1 MTLSSAW
8 RTRCVRLVPSAASLA
23 SALAGA
29 LLLAT
34 ACSSGRRT
42 GIPEAPTVRVDS
54 APPPGEVRPPW
65 SIDEVTPAPE
75 VSLNIGQP
83 VRIALARG
91 ERRIAI
97 SGTGD
102 WRLYDSGGESTLLR
116 AAGGEIWAVEAVRGA
131 LRAVGDE
138 GTVTSLRPAPFVVR
152 PAGQGA
158 FITVDGKSYRG
169 EVWLFA
175 DGEGVT
181 AVNRLAIENYL
192 RGVVPLE
199 IGNRAQSERA
209 AVEAQAVAARS
220 YAYTH
225 LASQGTRLY
234 DMVSTVMD
242 QVYGGVKA
250 ETPLSDAA
258 VASTVGLVLTYHGVV
273 VNAPYSST
281 CGGSTARA
289 SEVWPR
295 SGDEPYLV
303 PVSDRIPGTDSY
315 YCDISP
321 RFRWTRTFTEAALKS
336 TLDRYLRNYVS
347 VPRGGPGRPR
357 SVKVEGHT
365 PSGRVRTLVITT
377 DRGRY
382 TLRENDIRFVL
393 RSGSG
398 EILNSTYFSLEERR
412 DGGGR
417 GKLGSLVVRG
427 SGYGHGIGMCQWG
440 AIGRAR
446 AGQDFRE
453 ILRTY
458 YPGTV
463 VTTMTGD

>member
-1 MTLSSAW
+1 ML
-8 RTRCVRLVPSAASLA
+8 CVRPGRSGVRRAVAAVASLVA
-23 SALAGA
+23 AA
-29 LLLAT
+29 
-34 ACSSGRRT
+34 ACSTATRSNL
-42 GIPEAPTVRVDS
+42 PETPVVVRDTTR
-54 APPPGEVRPPW
+54 PPGEAPPPW
-65 SIDEVTPAPE
+65 SIDEVAPAPDM
-75 VSLNIGQP
+75 SLDIGQS
-83 VRIALARG
+83 VRIALVRG
-91 ERRIAI
+91 ERRVAI

-116 AAGGEIWAVEAVRGA
+116 AAAGEMWAVEARRGA
-131 LRAVGDE
+131 LHAVGAD
-138 GTVTSLRPAPFVVR
+138 GTVMALRPAPFVAR
-152 PAGQGA
+152 PATEGS
-158 FITVDGKSYRG
+158 FVTVDGKSYRG
-169 EVWLFA
+169 EIWLFA
-175 DGEGVT
+175 DGDGVT
-181 AVNRLAIENYL
+181 AINRLAVENYL

-199 IGNRAQSERA
+199 IGNRAESERA

-225 LASQGTRLY
+225 LAPSDTRLY

-250 ETPLSDAA
+250 ETPISDAA
-258 VASTVGLVLTYHGVV
+258 VAATVGLVLTYHGVV
-273 VNAPYSST
+273 VNAPYHST
-281 CGGSTARA
+281 CGGRTARA

-303 PVSDRIPGTDSY
+303 PVSDRIPGTDRY

-321 RFRWTRTFTEAALKS
+321 RFRWTRTFTERSLRS
-336 TLDRYLRNYVS
+336 VLDRYLRNYVR
-347 VPRGGPGRPR
+347 VPRGGPGHPK
-357 SVKVEGHT
+357 SVKVASHT
-365 PSGRVRTLVITT
+365 PTGRVRDLVITT

-398 EILNSTYFSLEERR
+398 EILNSTYFSVEEQH
-412 DGGGR
+412 GGAR
-417 GKLGSLVVRG
+417 GALTGLVVRG

-463 VTTMTGD
+463 VTMMAGD

>member
-1 MTLSSAW
+1 MATVTSVAM
-8 RTRCVRLVPSAASLA
+8 
-23 SALAGA
+23 AGA
-29 LLLAT
+29 LFA
-34 ACSSGRRT
+34 AGCST
-42 GIPEAPTVRVDS
+42 GARGSLPEAPVVLRDTTRS
-54 APPPGEVRPPW
+54 SGEQPPPW
-65 SIDEVTPAPE
+65 SLDEVAPAPE
-75 VSLNIGQP
+75 VSLDIGQP
-83 VRIALARG
+83 VRIALSRG
-91 ERRIAI
+91 ERRVAI
-97 SGTGD
+97 SATGD

-116 AAGGEIWAVEAVRGA
+116 AAAGELWAVEAQRGA
-131 LRAVGDE
+131 LHAVGED
-138 GTVTSLRPAPFVVR
+138 GTVMALRPAPFVAR
-152 PAGQGA
+152 PAAKGSY
-158 FITVDGKSYRG
+158 ITVGGKSYRG

-175 DGEGVT
+175 DGNGVT
-181 AVNRLAIENYL
+181 AVNRIAMENYL

-225 LASQGTRLY
+225 LAPSATRLY
-234 DMVSTVMD
+234 DMVATVMD

-250 ETPLSDAA
+250 ETPISDAA
-258 VASTVGLVLTYHGVV
+258 VAATVGLVLTYHGVV
-273 VNAPYSST
+273 VNAPYHST

-303 PVSDRIPGTDSY
+303 PVSDRIPGTDRF

-321 RFRWTRTFTEAALKS
+321 RFRWTSTFTEHALRS
-336 TLDRYLRNYVS
+336 VLDRYLGSYAS
-347 VPRGGPGRPR
+347 VPRGGPGRAEG
-357 SVKVEGHT
+357 VKVASRT
-365 PSGRVRTLVITT
+365 PSGRVRDLVITT

-382 TLRENDIRFVL
+382 TLRQNDIRFVL
-393 RSGSG
+393 RSSSG
-398 EILNSTYFSLEERR
+398 EILNSTYFSVDEKR
-412 DGGGR
+412 DGGAR
-417 GKLGSLVVRG
+417 GKLSGLVVRG

-463 VTTMTGD
+463 VSMMAGD

>member
-1 MTLSSAW
+1 M
-8 RTRCVRLVPSAASLA
+8 RPAASA
-23 SALAGA
+23 PRRFIALGCAFACA
-29 LLLAT
+29 LLAVS
-34 ACSSGRRT
+34 ACTTGTRSGP
-42 GIPEAPTVRVDS
+42 PEVPVIVRDTTRPS
-54 APPPGEVRPPW
+54 GQEPPPW
-65 SIDEVTPAPE
+65 SIDEVAPAPD
-75 VSLNIGQP
+75 VSLDVGLP

-91 ERRIAI
+91 ERRVAI

-102 WRLYDSGGESTLLR
+102 WRLFDSGGESTLLR
-116 AAGGEIWAVEAVRGA
+116 AAAGEMWTVEARGGA
-131 LRAVGDE
+131 LRAIGAD
-138 GTVTSLRPAPFVVR
+138 GTVMALRPAPFVAR
-152 PAGQGA
+152 PAAEGA
-158 FITVDGKSYRG
+158 FVTVDGKSYRG

-181 AVNRLAIENYL
+181 AVNRLALENYL

-199 IGNRAQSERA
+199 IGNRSESERA

-225 LASQGTRLY
+225 LAPGNTRLY
-234 DMVSTVMD
+234 DMVATVMD
-242 QVYGGVKA
+242 QVYGGVRA
-250 ETPLSDAA
+250 ETPIGDAA
-258 VASTVGLVLTYHGVV
+258 VAATVGLVLTYHGVV
-273 VNAPYSST
+273 VNAPYHST
-281 CGGSTARA
+281 CGGTTSRA

-303 PVSDRIPGTDSY
+303 PVSDRIPGTDRY

-321 RFRWTRTFTEAALKS
+321 RFRWTRTFSEHALR
-336 TLDRYLRNYVS
+336 TVLDRYLRNYAS

-357 SVKVEGHT
+357 SVKVASRT
-365 PSGRVRTLVITT
+365 ATGRVRDLVITT
-377 DRGRY
+377 DRGRF

-398 EILNSTYFSLEERR
+398 EILNSTYFSVEEKR
-412 DGGGR
+412 DGGTR
-417 GKLGSLVVRG
+417 GTLQSLVVSG

-446 AGQDFRE
+446 AGQDFRR
-453 ILRTY
+453 ILGTY

-463 VTTMTGD
+463 VTRMAGD

>member
-1 MTLSSAW
+1 MP
-8 RTRCVRLVPSAASLA
+8 CVRPGRSAARWTATLA
-23 SALAGA
+23 VLFAAA
-29 LLLAT
+29 A
-34 ACSSGRRT
+34 ACSTGSRSGL
-42 GIPEAPTVRVDS
+42 PEAPVILRDTTR
-54 APPPGEVRPPW
+54 PPGEAPPPW
-65 SIDEVTPAPE
+65 SIDEVAPAPE
-75 VSLNIGQP
+75 VSLDIGQP

-91 ERRIAI
+91 ERRVAI

-116 AAGGEIWAVEAVRGA
+116 AGAGEMWAVEAQRGA
-131 LRAVGDE
+131 LHAVGAD
-138 GTVTSLRPAPFVVR
+138 GTVMSLRPAPFVAR
-152 PAGQGA
+152 PATRGS
-158 FITVDGKSYRG
+158 FITVNGKSYRG

-175 DGEGVT
+175 DGEGVS
-181 AVNRLAIENYL
+181 AINRLAVENYL

-199 IGNRAQSERA
+199 IGNRAESERA

-225 LASQGTRLY
+225 LAPSDTRLY
-234 DMVSTVMD
+234 DMVATVMD

-258 VASTVGLVLTYHGVV
+258 VAATLGLVLTYHGVV
-273 VNAPYSST
+273 VNAPYHST
-281 CGGSTARA
+281 CGGGTARA

-303 PVSDRIPGTDSY
+303 PVSDRIPGTDRY

-321 RFRWTRTFTEAALKS
+321 RFRWTRTFTEQALRS
-336 TLDRYLRNYVS
+336 TLDRYLRNYVQ
-347 VPRGGPGRPR
+347 VPRGGPGKPK
-357 SVKVEGHT
+357 SVKVASRT
-365 PSGRVRTLVITT
+365 PSGRVRDLIITT

-393 RSGSG
+393 RSSSG
-398 EILNSTYFSLEERR
+398 EILNSTYFSVDERR
-412 DGGGR
+412 DGGAR
-417 GKLGSLVVRG
+417 GTLSGLVVRG

-463 VTTMTGD
+463 VTLMAGD

>member
-1 MTLSSAW
+1 M
-8 RTRCVRLVPSAASLA
+8 RLVRSPL
-23 SALAGA
+23 LAGA
-29 LLLAT
+29 LLLAA
-34 ACSSGRRT
+34 ACTSGRRAT
-42 GIPEAPTVRVDS
+42 PPEPPRVRVDT
-54 APPPGEVRPPW
+54 APAPSETPLPW
-65 SIDEVTPAPE
+65 SLDEVAPAPE
-75 VSLNIGQP
+75 PSFDVGQP

-91 ERRIAI
+91 ERRITV

-102 WRLYDSGGESTLLR
+102 WRLHDSGGESTLLR
-116 AAGGEIWAVEAVRGA
+116 AASGEIWAVEARRGS
-131 LRAVGDE
+131 LHAVGED
-138 GTVTSLRPAPFVVR
+138 GSVTSLRPAPFVVR
-152 PAGQGA
+152 PAAPGSYV
-158 FITVDGKSYRG
+158 TVNGKSYRG

-175 DGEGVT
+175 DGDGVT
-181 AVNRLAIENYL
+181 AVNRLALENYL

-199 IGNRAQSERA
+199 IGNRAHAERA
-209 AVEAQAVAARS
+209 AVEAQAIAARS

-225 LASQGTRLY
+225 ITPSTTRLY
-234 DMVSTVMD
+234 DMVATVMD

-258 VASTVGLVLTYHGVV
+258 IASTVGLVLTYQGVV
-273 VNAPYSST
+273 VNAPYHST

-303 PVSDRIPGTDSY
+303 PVSDRIPGTDRY

-321 RFRWTRTFTEAALKS
+321 RFRWTRTFTEASLRSALG
-336 TLDRYLRNYVS
+336 RYLRNYVS
-347 VPRGGPGRPR
+347 VPRGGPGRPV
-357 SVKVEGHT
+357 SVKVDGHT

-382 TLRENDIRFVL
+382 TLREDQIRFVL

-398 EILNSTYFSLEERR
+398 EILNSTYFSVEDGR
-412 DGGGR
+412 DGSGSGR
-417 GKLGSLVVRG
+417 GRLGSLVVRG

-446 AGQDFRE
+446 AGQDFRA
-453 ILRTY
+453 ILRAY

-463 VTTMTGD
+463 VTMMTGD

>member
-1 MTLSSAW
+1 M
-8 RTRCVRLVPSAASLA
+8 RCVPPGRSAARFGA
-23 SALAGA
+23 ALAG
-29 LLLAT
+29 LLLAAA
-34 ACSSGRRT
+34 ACST
-42 GIPEAPTVRVDS
+42 GTRGGLPEAPVVLRDTTR
-54 APPPGEVRPPW
+54 PPGEVAPPW
-65 SIDEVTPAPE
+65 SIDEVAPAPE
-75 VSLNIGQP
+75 ASLDIGQP

-91 ERRIAI
+91 ERRVAI
-97 SGTGD
+97 SATGD

-116 AAGGEIWAVEAVRGA
+116 AAAGEMWVVEAQRGA
-131 LRAVGDE
+131 LRAVGAD
-138 GTVTSLRPAPFVVR
+138 GTVMALRPAPFVAR
-152 PAGQGA
+152 PATKGS
-158 FITVDGKSYRG
+158 FITVEGKSYRG

-181 AVNRLAIENYL
+181 AVNRLAMENYL

-199 IGNRAQSERA
+199 IGNRAQAERA

-225 LASQGTRLY
+225 LAPSATRLY
-234 DMVSTVMD
+234 DMLATVMD

-250 ETPLSDAA
+250 ETPLGDAA
-258 VASTVGLVLTYHGVV
+258 VASTVGLVLTYQGVV
-273 VNAPYSST
+273 VNAPYHST

-303 PVSDRIPGTDSY
+303 PVSDRIPGTDRY

-321 RFRWTRTFTEAALKS
+321 RFRWTRTFTEHALRS
-336 TLDRYLRNYVS
+336 ALDRYLRNYAS
-347 VPRGGPGRPR
+347 VPRGGPGRPE
-357 SVKVEGHT
+357 SVKVASRT
-365 PSGRVRTLVITT
+365 PSGRVRDLVITT
-377 DRGRY
+377 DRGRF

-393 RSGSG
+393 RSSSG
-398 EILNSTYFSLEERR
+398 EILNSTYFSVDEKR
-412 DGGGR
+412 DGGAR
-417 GKLGSLVVRG
+417 GKLSSLVVQG

-463 VTTMTGD
+463 VTLMAGD

>member
-1 MTLSSAW
+1 M
-8 RTRCVRLVPSAASLA
+8 AASLFA
-23 SALAGA
+23 AAA
-29 LLLAT
+29 
-34 ACSSGRRT
+34 ACST
-42 GIPEAPTVRVDS
+42 GTRAGLPEAPVVVRDTTR
-54 APPPGEVRPPW
+54 APGEAPPPW
-65 SIDEVTPAPE
+65 SIDEVAPAPE
-75 VSLNIGQP
+75 LSLDIGQP
-83 VRIALARG
+83 VRIALSRS
-91 ERRIAI
+91 ERRVAI

-116 AAGGEIWAVEAVRGA
+116 AAAGEMWAVEAQRGA
-131 LRAVGDE
+131 LHAVGAD
-138 GTVTSLRPAPFVVR
+138 GTVMALRPAPFVAR
-152 PAGQGA
+152 PAAPGS
-158 FITVDGKSYRG
+158 FITVNGKSYRG

-181 AVNRLAIENYL
+181 AINRLAIENYL

-199 IGNRAQSERA
+199 IGNRAESERS

-225 LASQGTRLY
+225 LASSDTHLY
-234 DMVSTVMD
+234 DMVATVMD

-258 VASTVGLVLTYHGVV
+258 VAATVGLVLTYHGVV
-273 VNAPYSST
+273 VNAPYHST

-303 PVSDRIPGTDSY
+303 PVSDRIPGTDRY

-321 RFRWTRTFTEAALKS
+321 RFRWTRTFTERALRS
-336 TLDRYLRNYVS
+336 TLDRYLRNYVR
-347 VPRGGPGRPR
+347 VPRGGPGRPK
-357 SVKVEGHT
+357 SVKVASHT
-365 PSGRVRTLVITT
+365 PSGRVRDLVITT

-382 TLRENDIRFVL
+382 TLHENDIRFVL
-393 RSGSG
+393 RSSSG
-398 EILNSTYFSLEERR
+398 EILNSTYFSVEDSR
-412 DGGGR
+412 DGGAR
-417 GKLGSLVVRG
+417 GTMSGLVVRG
-427 SGYGHGIGMCQWG
+427 AGYGHGIGMCQWG

-463 VTTMTGD
+463 VTMMAGD

>member
-1 MTLSSAW
+1 M
-8 RTRCVRLVPSAASLA
+8 VAALFA
-23 SALAGA
+23 AVA
-29 LLLAT
+29 
-34 ACSSGRRT
+34 ACSTGTRSGL
-42 GIPEAPTVRVDS
+42 PEAPVVVRDTTRPS
-54 APPPGEVRPPW
+54 GEAPPPW
-65 SIDEVTPAPE
+65 SIDEVAPAPE
-75 VSLNIGQP
+75 LSLDIGQP
-83 VRIALARG
+83 VRIALVRG
-91 ERRIAI
+91 DRRVAI

-102 WRLYDSGGESTLLR
+102 WRLFDSGGESTLLR
-116 AAGGEIWAVEAVRGA
+116 AAAGEMWAVEARRGA
-131 LRAVGDE
+131 LHAVGAD
-138 GTVTSLRPAPFVVR
+138 GTVMALRPAPFVAR
-152 PAGQGA
+152 PATKGS
-158 FITVDGKSYRG
+158 FITVNGKSYRG

-181 AVNRLAIENYL
+181 VINRLAIENYL

-199 IGNRAQSERA
+199 IGNRAESERA

-225 LASQGTRLY
+225 LASSDTRLY
-234 DMVSTVMD
+234 DMVATVMD

-258 VASTVGLVLTYHGVV
+258 VAATVGLVLTYHGVV
-273 VNAPYSST
+273 VNAPYHST

-303 PVSDRIPGTDSY
+303 PVSDRIPGTDRY

-321 RFRWTRTFTEAALKS
+321 RFRWTRTFTERALRS
-336 TLDRYLRNYVS
+336 ALDRYLRNYVR
-347 VPRGGPGRPR
+347 VPRGGPGRPK
-357 SVKVEGHT
+357 SVRVASHT
-365 PSGRVRTLVITT
+365 PSGRVRDLVITT

-382 TLRENDIRFVL
+382 TLHENDIRFVL
-393 RSGSG
+393 RSSSG
-398 EILNSTYFSLEERR
+398 EILNSTYFSVDERR
-412 DGGGR
+412 DGGAR
-417 GKLGSLVVRG
+417 GTISGLVLRG

-463 VTTMTGD
+463 VSMMAGD

>member
-1 MTLSSAW
+1 MDEVA
-8 RTRCVRLVPSAASLA
+8 PAPDASL
-23 SALAGA
+23 
-29 LLLAT
+29 
-34 ACSSGRRT
+34 
-42 GIPEAPTVRVDS
+42 D
-54 APPPGEVRPPW
+54 
-65 SIDEVTPAPE
+65 
-75 VSLNIGQP
+75 IGQP

-91 ERRIAI
+91 ERRVAI
-97 SGTGD
+97 SATGE

-116 AAGGEIWAVEAVRGA
+116 AAAGEMWAVEAQRGA
-131 LRAVGDE
+131 LRAVGAD
-138 GTVTSLRPAPFVVR
+138 GVVMSLRPAPFVAR
-152 PAGQGA
+152 PAVKGS

-169 EVWLFA
+169 EVWFFA

-181 AVNRLAIENYL
+181 AVNRLAMENYL

-225 LASQGTRLY
+225 LAPSATRLY
-234 DMVSTVMD
+234 DMVATVMD

-250 ETPLSDAA
+250 ETPISDAA
-258 VASTVGLVLTYHGVV
+258 VAATVGLVLTYRGVV
-273 VNAPYSST
+273 VNAPYHST
-281 CGGSTARA
+281 CGGRTARA

-303 PVSDRIPGTDSY
+303 PVSDRIPGTDRY

-321 RFRWTRTFTEAALKS
+321 RFSWTRTFTEQALRS
-336 TLDRYLRNYVS
+336 ALDRYLRNYAS
-347 VPRGGPGRPR
+347 VPRAGPGRPEAVTVA
-357 SVKVEGHT
+357 SHT
-365 PSGRVRTLVITT
+365 PSGRVRDLVITT

-393 RSGSG
+393 RSSSG
-398 EILNSTYFSLEERR
+398 EILNSTYFSVDEKR
-412 DGGGR
+412 DGGARGR
-417 GKLGSLVVRG
+417 LSSLVVRG

-463 VTTMTGD
+463 VTVMAGD

>member
-1 MTLSSAW
+1 MKRWSVW
-8 RTRCVRLVPSAASLA
+8 RARCVRRTRSSVA
-23 SALAGA
+23 AGA
-29 LLLAT
+29 LLLVA
-34 ACSSGRRT
+34 ACSTTGRRGT
-42 GIPEAPTVRVDS
+42 IPETPTVRVDTT
-54 APPPGEVRPPW
+54 PTPGEAAPPW
-65 SIDEVTPAPE
+65 SMDEVAPAPE
-75 VSLNIGQP
+75 QSFDVGQP
-83 VRIALARG
+83 VRIALERG

-97 SGTGD
+97 SGTGG

-116 AAGGEIWAVEAVRGA
+116 AAGGEVWSVEARGGA
-131 LRAVGDE
+131 LHAVSDDGS
-138 GTVTSLRPAPFVVR
+138 VTSLRPSPFVVR
-152 PAGQGA
+152 PAAPGS
-158 FITVDGKSYRG
+158 FVSVNGKSYRG

-181 AVNRLAIENYL
+181 AVNRLALENYL

-199 IGNRAQSERA
+199 IGNRAQAERA

-225 LASQGTRLY
+225 LSPSSTRLY
-234 DMVSTVMD
+234 DMVATVMD

-250 ETPLSDAA
+250 ETALSDAA

-273 VNAPYSST
+273 VNAPYHST
-281 CGGSTARA
+281 CGGTTARA

-303 PVSDRIPGTDSY
+303 PVSDRIPGTDRY

-321 RFRWTRTFTEAALKS
+321 RFRWTRTFTEAALRS
-336 TLDRYLRNYVS
+336 ALDRYLRNYVS
-347 VPRGGPGRPR
+347 VPRGGPGRPK
-357 SVKVEGHT
+357 SVKVDGHT
-365 PSGRVRTLVITT
+365 PSGRVRNLVITT

-398 EILNSTYFSLEERR
+398 EILNSTYFSVEETH
-412 DGGGR
+412 DDGR
-417 GKLGSLVVRG
+417 GRRGRLGTLVVRG

-463 VTTMTGD
+463 VTMMAGD